1 MEAVL
6 RRVVADMR
14 TCIISWR
21 NIQES
26 PINKDLCLALNISSR
41 IFSPS

>member
-14 TCIISWR
+14 TCLISWR
-21 NIQES
+21 NIKES
-26 PINKDLCLALNISSR
+26 RINKDLCLALNVSSR
-41 IFSPS
+41 IFSPT